1 MRILIENGSHGM
13 RNLGD
18 IAMLQVAVHRL
29 QGLWPHASIDVLTGD
44 DDRLLKLCPNVRPV
58 PERGSRIWSQGLKG
72 YDNTCGP
79 TGKLGKRLNW
89 AWRRLVHHGDLRR
102 FTFSLDQSEVV
113 VASGGGYINDIFEP
127 HAMRVLTILEAAI
140 QSGKLTAM
148 LGQGVGP
155 LESPRLR
162 AKATSVLPR
171 VHLIGVREKHAGPAI
186 LESLGV
192 ESARVMVTGDD
203 AIQPAY
209 DRRPERLGTRLG
221 FNLRVASYSMT
232 GATHMDTIQSA
243 LKEAKVR
250 YDVALVSLPV
260 LSRGTNADHETI
272 EKLLPTAD
280 GRIGCHEVLD
290 DPADLIERIGH
301 CRVVVT
307 GSYHAGVFALAQGI
321 PVIGL
326 ANSPYYVSK
335 FQGLADQ
342 FGAGCEVVLLDG
354 ECLRE
359 RLAGAID
366 RAYASAERMRP
377 QLLESAERQISA
389 GRSFYQELAAL
400 STSRR

>member
-1 MRILIENGSHGM
+1 MRVLIENGSHGM

-29 QGLWPHASIDVLTGD
+29 QGLWPHASIDVLTGAE
-44 DDRLLKLCPNVRPV
+44 DRLIQLCPNVRPV
-58 PERGSRIWSQGLKG
+58 PERGSRIWSQGLGVCDKAFAS
-72 YDNTCGP
+72 
-79 TGKLGKRLNW
+79 TGQLGTRLNW
-89 AWRRLVHHGDLRR
+89 VWRRLVHHNDLRR
-102 FTFSLDQSEVV
+102 FTLSFDQSEVV

-127 HAMRVLTILEAAI
+127 HAMRVLTLLEAAI
-140 QSGKLTAM
+140 ESGKLTAM

-162 AKATSVLPR
+162 AKAASVLPR
-171 VHLIGVREKHAGPAI
+171 VHLIGVREKHTGPAI
-186 LESLGV
+186 LETLGV
-192 ESARVMVTGDD
+192 EPARVMVTGDD

-221 FNLRVASYSMT
+221 FNLRVAAYSMT
-232 GATHMDTIQSA
+232 DATHMNTIRSA
-243 LKEAKVR
+243 LNEAKVR
-250 YDVALVSLPV
+250 HDVALVPLPV
-260 LSRGTNADHETI
+260 LSRGTNADPQTI
-272 EKLLPTAD
+272 ERLLPTGD
-280 GRIGCHEVLD
+280 GRVGCQEVLD

-326 ANSPYYVSK
+326 ANSPYYATK
-335 FQGLADQ
+335 FQGLGDQ
-342 FGAGCEVVLLDG
+342 FGVGCEVVLLDG

-359 RLAGAID
+359 RLIAAID
-366 RAYASAERMRP
+366 SAYASADRTRP

-389 GRSFYQELAAL
+389 GRSFYQKLAAL
-400 STSRR
+400 GTGRR